1 MAHCP
6 VCNMDVDED
15 KMEDHGKMHK
25 AGETEEEHKG
35 HSH

>member
-6 VCNMDVDED
+6 VCNMDVDDNKE
-15 KMEDHGKMHK
+15 EEHNKMHK
-25 AGETEEEHKG
+25 EGETEEEHKG